1 MTTVRFSI
9 VGDRDVRVV
18 CQCCRDLAA
27 RLRFSGLDL
36 TMIAT
41 AVSTLARCILT
52 LARHGE
58 IELHTES
65 GGGRDCIVVIAR
77 AADCPGFQDHLPMRG
92 LARLM
97 DEVQVESIQ
106 DQTTVWVRKAVA
118 SPRLRSPTATKPGRS
133 TAAS

>member
-9 VGDRDVRVV
+9 VGDRDVRVACKV
-18 CQCCRDLAA
+18 CRELAA
-27 RLRFSGLDL
+27 PLRFSGLDL

-58 IELHTES
+58 IELRSES
-65 GGGRDCIVVIAR
+65 GGGRDGIVVIAR

-97 DEVQVESIQ
+97 DDVQVESIQ
-106 DQTTVWVRKAVA
+106 DHTTVWARKAVA
-118 SPRLRSPTATKPGRS
+118 SARLWSPTATKPGRG

>member
-1 MTTVRFSI
+1 MTTVRISI

-18 CQCCRDLAA
+18 CQRCRDLAA
-27 RLRFSGLDL
+27 PLRFSGLDL

-65 GGGRDCIVVIAR
+65 GGGRDCIVVTAR
-77 AADCPGFQDHLPMRG
+77 ADCAGFQDHLPMRG

-97 DEVQVESIQ
+97 DQVQVESIQ
-106 DQTTVWVRKAVA
+106 DHTTVWARKAVA
-118 SPRLRSPTATKPGRS
+118 SPRLWSPTATRPGRGI
-133 TAAS
+133 AAS